1 MMRRQRARR
10 CTHTGKNSFSAKC
23 VGLVRMHATIY
34 GWPLGGGGAHIM
46 IIEPVPGSMHGIE
59 PEAATMLIKERND
72 QQHNSPA
79 DIPHCYK

>member
-1 MMRRQRARR
+1 MCRSSAHARNNIR
-10 CTHTGKNSFSAKC
+10 
-23 VGLVRMHATIY
+23 
-34 GWPLGGGGAHIM
+34 GWPLGGGGGGAHIM

-79 DIPHCYK
+79 EIYPIVINNAFIYI